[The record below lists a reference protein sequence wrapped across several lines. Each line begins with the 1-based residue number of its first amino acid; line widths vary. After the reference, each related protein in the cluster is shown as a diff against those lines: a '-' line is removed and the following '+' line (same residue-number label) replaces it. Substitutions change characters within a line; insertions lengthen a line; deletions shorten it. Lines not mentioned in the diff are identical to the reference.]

1 LRAMTRKPSCLIS
14 CSHASPVGGADVL
27 VGRHGGTKPSGRG
40 MPAYRAPGAGRVK
53 GAFVAWLPPG
63 TARAATEKEDEMD
76 VGCAWLLRQ
85 GYELYRNVSQ
95 HGLIDMI
102 AIKDGKPLL

>member
-1 LRAMTRKPSCLIS
+1 MT
-14 CSHASPVGGADVL
+14 
-27 VGRHGGTKPSGRG
+27 
-40 MPAYRAPGAGRVK
+40 AYRAPVRGASK
-53 GAFVAWLPPG
+53 GPLLLWGLAAAR
-63 TARAATEKEDEMD
+63 TARAATEKEGEMD

-85 GYELYRNVSQ
+85 GYEVYRNVSQ

>member
-1 LRAMTRKPSCLIS
+1 VYGLPTGSLDRDRAENSAPGGEKSS
-14 CSHASPVGGADVL
+14 KSNGGGGGGAENSAM
-27 VGRHGGTKPSGRG
+27 SGRE
-40 MPAYRAPGAGRVK
+40 AAEAAERRA
-53 GAFVAWLPPG
+53 
-63 TARAATEKEDEMD
+63 ARAATDKEGEMD

-85 GYELYRNVSQ
+85 GYEVYRNVSQ